1 MDFNKLYPLTA
12 TQILALF
19 KQNTITVEYYARSL
33 LHRIYER
40 DSVVKAWIHLDPELV
55 LSQARALDK
64 IPQDERGP
72 LHGVGIAIKDVMNT
86 KDMPTQFGSP
96 LYKGNHSGFDSSTVS
111 ILRQAGALIFGKTTT
126 SEFTITSFGPDTTNP
141 HDPNRT
147 PGGSSAGSAAAVA
160 DFQVPLSFG
169 TQTGGSIIRPAF
181 FTGIFAMKPT
191 YNAISPEG
199 QKTCTATIDSSG
211 FFARSME
218 DLQLLADVFT
228 LKDDSPLEEV
238 PLKEAR
244 VALMKTPVWP
254 QGGPGTIAT
263 MEKAANILRSRG
275 VKVEGVSFPPEY
287 GDVDALKRM
296 HSVVANSDAQEAFLR
311 EYRMD
316 KTKLAPEIRHL
327 VENRCNYTRK
337 ERVQATDKYA
347 SMRTIFD
354 DIAAKYSA
362 IITPSVV
369 DEAPLG
375 LGDFGSAA
383 FNWIWT
389 GLHMPV
395 VHIPAFAGDHGMPVG
410 ISVVAGR
417 FCDQHLLMISK
428 VLGEPLMAEGGWNLE
443 PVYSVLSTM
452 KLGPS
457 FDMNSSL

>member
-33 LHRIYER
+33 LH
-40 DSVVKAWIHLDPELV
+40 HPELV

-160 DFQVPLSFG
+160 DFQVPLSFE

-218 DLQLLADVFT
+218 DLQLLADVLA

-275 VKVEGVSFPPEY
+275 VKVEGR
-287 GDVDALKRM
+287 GG
-296 HSVVANSDAQEAFLR
+296 NSDAQEAFLR